1 MAGTLNGL
9 NKLDAGYAE
18 LKTVLE
24 ASKFFEETDK
34 AYKAAAKLNNRSLP
48 DRFTFTMT
56 HKQIVGDVAYQANP
70 TDKFTT
76 EEIKMANDYLTF
88 CLVERGA
95 NVTLSLSNNSTL
107 MTFNVIELSHGNVAE
122 TLDTAIEN
130 RETLNNYVE
139 FPAPGWNR

>member
-18 LKTVLE
+18 LKTALE

-34 AYKAAAKLNNRSLP
+34 VYKEAAKVANRSDP
-48 DRFTFTMT
+48 NRFSFTIT
-56 HKQIVGDVAYQANP
+56 RKKIIGDVAYQANP
-70 TDKFTT
+70 VDRFTT
-76 EEIKMANDYLTF
+76 EELKMANDYLTY

-95 NVTLSLSNNSTL
+95 NVTLSLRNNSTI
-107 MTFNVIELSHGNVAE
+107 MSFHVIELSHGNVAE

>member
-18 LKTVLE
+18 LKTALE

-34 AYKAAAKLNNRSLP
+34 VYKEAAKVANRSDP
-48 DRFTFTMT
+48 NRFSFTMT
-56 HKQIVGDVAYQANP
+56 RKKIIGDVAYQANP
-70 TDKFTT
+70 VDRFTT
-76 EEIKMANDYLTF
+76 EELKMANDYLTY

-95 NVTLSLSNNSTL
+95 NVTLSLRNNSTI
-107 MTFNVIELSHGNVAE
+107 MSFHVIELSRGNVAE
-122 TLDTAIEN
+122 TLDAAIEN

>member
-1 MAGTLNGL
+1 
-9 NKLDAGYAE
+9 
-18 LKTVLE
+18 
-24 ASKFFEETDK
+24 
-34 AYKAAAKLNNRSLP
+34 
-48 DRFTFTMT
+48 MT
-56 HKQIVGDVAYQANP
+56 HKQIVGDVADQANP